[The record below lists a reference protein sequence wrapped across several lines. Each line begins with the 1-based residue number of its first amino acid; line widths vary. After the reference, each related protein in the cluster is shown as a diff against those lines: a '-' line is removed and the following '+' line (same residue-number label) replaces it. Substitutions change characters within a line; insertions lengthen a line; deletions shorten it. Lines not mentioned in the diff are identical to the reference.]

1 MSASKKKHPFDFK
14 TQYGLG
20 FDPQDDEIVVDFF
33 CGGGGAGTGLEM
45 GLGRKV
51 NVAKNHSAKAI
62 SMHTINHPGAKHFT
76 TDVFDGD
83 PDTECGGKAVGWFHM
98 SPDCTHHSQAAG
110 GQPRKRE
117 IRNLSWI
124 GLKWAGKKKPRVI
137 SLENVK
143 QILQWGRLIAK
154 RDKATGRVIKLGG
167 AIAAP
172 GEVVPV
178 DQQFLIP
185 DPKQRGR
192 TWRRFVALLEGMGY
206 VVEWKVIKACDFGAP
221 TSRER
226 LFMLAR
232 CDGQP
237 IVWPEPTHAKKPAK
251 AQKPWRTAAECIDFS
266 DLGKSIF
273 GRKKDLAPATLRR
286 VAKGMKKFVIDNATP
301 FIVPIANW
309 SGETVQSANQPLRTV
324 NSYPRGGAFSVVSPV
339 IAPATH
345 QGSDRINDPL
355 EPLPTVTCAN
365 RGELTLISPTLVQT
379 GYGERDGQEPR
390 VPGLDQ
396 PLGTVVAG
404 GVKHALTSAVLVG
417 AGGPEY
423 SGKPTAADQPVG
435 SLLAQNHRGIAA
447 ASLVQLGNG
456 DKAGAAPRTAD
467 LHDPLGTIMAS
478 GGKYGVAA
486 AHLVKFRFDDAGKPL
501 DEPLPTITSG
511 GNYQRPA
518 GAAHAMGIATAF
530 MAQMN
535 GGFNTTA
542 AKSLEDPMTTV
553 TNTGSQQQL
562 VTATLVTNTTGH
574 APSDIEGPVPTLTT
588 GQHHML
594 ATAHLLHLR
603 GNCDARDSADPL
615 HTVSAGGTHH
625 GLVTAFMERQFGAS
639 VGQDLDEPAP
649 TITAGGG
656 GKSSLVSFELSP
668 EHEEGALRVAAFLIS
683 YYGTE
688 NMSGC
693 DQPAPTITTKDRLGL
708 VTVMVKGTPY
718 VIVDIRL
725 RMLQPAELYQAQGFP
740 TDYIITHG
748 ADGKPFTKTEQ
759 VHMCGNSVSPPPM
772 AALAR
777 ANDPWRTNVQHQ
789 VAA

>member
-1 MSASKKKHPFDFK
+1 MSAQQKKHPFDFK

-20 FDPQDDEIVVDFF
+20 FNPQDDEIVVDFF
-33 CGGGGAGTGLEM
+33 CGGGGAGTGLEI
-45 GLGRKV
+45 GLGRTV
-51 NVAKNHSAKAI
+51 NVAKNHSPQAI
-62 SMHTINHPGAKHFT
+62 SMHTMNHPGAQHFT
-76 TDVFDGD
+76 TDVFEGD

-124 GLKWAGKKKPRVI
+124 GLKWGGMKRPRVI

-154 RDKATGRVIKLGG
+154 RDKATGRVVKLGG
-167 AIAAP
+167 EVAAP

-178 DQQFLIP
+178 GQQFLIP

-226 LFMLAR
+226 LFMIAR

-237 IVWPEPTHAKKPAK
+237 IVWPEPTHAKNPTKSQ
-251 AQKPWRTAAECIDFS
+251 QKWKTAADCIDFT

-273 GRKKDLAPATLRR
+273 GRKKDLAKATLRR
-286 VAKGMKKFVIDNATP
+286 VAKGMKKFVIDSAAP

-309 SGETVQSANQPLRTV
+309 SGETVQSADEPLRTIT
-324 NSYPRGGAFSVVSPV
+324 SYPKGGAFSVVSPV

-345 QGSDRINDPL
+345 QGSDRINDPF

-365 RGELTLISPTLVQT
+365 RGELTLISPTLIQS
-379 GYGERDGQEPR
+379 GYGERPGQEPR

-404 GVKHALTSAVLVG
+404 GVKHALTSSILVG
-417 AGGPEY
+417 AGGPVY
-423 SGKPTAADQPVG
+423 AGHPVTADQPVG
-435 SLLAQNHRGIAA
+435 TLMTRSHRA
-447 ASLVQLGNG
+447 V
-456 DKAGAAPRTAD
+456 
-467 LHDPLGTIMAS
+467 
-478 GGKYGVAA
+478 
-486 AHLVKFRFDDAGKPL
+486 
-501 DEPLPTITSG
+501 
-511 GNYQRPA
+511 
-518 GAAHAMGIATAF
+518 ATAF

-535 GGFNTTA
+535 GGFNTTV
-542 AKSLEDPMTTV
+542 AKDIEDPMTTV

-562 VTATLVTNTTGH
+562 VAANLV
-574 APSDIEGPVPTLTT
+574 
-588 GQHHML
+588 
-594 ATAHLLHLR
+594 HLR
-603 GNCDARDSADPL
+603 GNFDARDLNNPL
-615 HTVSAGGTHH
+615 HTVSAGGQHH
-625 GLVTAFMERQFGAS
+625 GLVSAFMERAFGGS
-639 VGQDLDEPAP
+639 IGQGLEEPAP

-656 GKSSLVSFELSP
+656 GKSSLVSLTLSP
-668 EHEEGALRVAAFLIS
+668 EHEAGALRVAAFLIS

-688 NMSGC
+688 NISAC
-693 DQPAPTITTKDRLGL
+693 DSPAPTITTKDRLAM

-718 VIVDIRL
+718 VIVDICL
-725 RMLQPAELYQAQGFP
+725 RMLKPSELYKAQGFP
-740 TDYIITHG
+740 ADYIISHG
-748 ADGKPFTKTEQ
+748 ADGKPFTKTQQ

-777 ANDPWRTNVQHQ
+777 ANDPWRTEQRQ
-789 VAA
+789 ARAA

>member
-1 MSASKKKHPFDFK
+1 MSAHQKKHPFDFK

-20 FDPQDDEIVVDFF
+20 FNPQDDEIVVDFF

-45 GLGRKV
+45 GLGRTV
-51 NVAKNHSAKAI
+51 SVAKNHSPAAI
-62 SMHTINHPGAKHFT
+62 SMHTVNHPGAKHFT

-143 QILQWGRLIAK
+143 QILQWGPLVAK
-154 RDKATGRVIKLGG
+154 RCKSTGRVVKLGG
-167 AIAAP
+167 GIAAP

-178 DQQFLIP
+178 DQQFLVP
-185 DPKQRGR
+185 DPARRGH
-192 TWRRFVALLEGMGY
+192 TWAVFVAELERLGY
-206 VVEWKVIKACDFGAP
+206 VVEWRVIRACDFGAP

-226 LFMLAR
+226 LFMIAR

-237 IVWPEPTHAKKPAK
+237 IVWPEPTHAKRPAK
-251 AQKPWRTAAECIDFS
+251 GQKPWRTAAECIDFT

-286 VAKGMKKFVIDNATP
+286 VAKGMKKFVIDNPAP

-309 SGETVQSANQPLRTV
+309 SGETVQSANEPLRTV
-324 NSYPRGGAFSVVSPV
+324 TSYPKGGAFSVISPV

-365 RGELTLISPTLVQT
+365 RGELTLISPTLVQS
-379 GYGERDGQEPR
+379 GYGEREGQQPR
-390 VPGLDQ
+390 VPGIDQ

-404 GVKHALTSAVLVG
+404 GVKHALASSVLVG
-417 AGGPEY
+417 AGGPVY
-423 SGKPTAADQPVG
+423 AGKPVAADQPVG
-435 SLLAQNHRGIAA
+435 TLMTQNHRA
-447 ASLVQLGNG
+447 V
-456 DKAGAAPRTAD
+456 
-467 LHDPLGTIMAS
+467 
-478 GGKYGVAA
+478 
-486 AHLVKFRFDDAGKPL
+486 
-501 DEPLPTITSG
+501 
-511 GNYQRPA
+511 
-518 GAAHAMGIATAF
+518 ATAF

-535 GGFNTTA
+535 GGFNTTH
-542 AKSLEDPMTTV
+542 AKGADEPMTTI
-553 TNTGSQQQL
+553 TNTDSQQQL
-562 VTATLVTNTTGH
+562 VTATLITNTTGH
-574 APSDIEGPVPTLTT
+574 GPTDLGDPVPTMTT
-588 GQHHML
+588 GQHHAL
-594 ATAHLLHLR
+594 VAANLVHLR
-603 GNCDARDSADPL
+603 GNCDARDVNDPL
-615 HTVSAGGTHH
+615 HTISAGGQHH
-625 GLVTAFMERQFGAS
+625 GMVTAFMARQFGAS
-639 VGQDLDEPAP
+639 IGQPLDEPAP
-649 TITAGGG
+649 TVTAGGG
-656 GKSSLVSFELSP
+656 GKSSVVSLRLSP

-688 NMSGC
+688 NVSGAGE
-693 DQPAPTITTKDRLGL
+693 PAPTITTKDRLAL

-718 VIVDIRL
+718 VIVDICL
-725 RMLQPAELYQAQGFP
+725 RMLKPSELYKAQGFP
-740 TDYIITHG
+740 ADYVITHG
-748 ADGKPFTKTEQ
+748 ADGKPFNKTQQ

-777 ANDPWRTNVQHQ
+777 ANDPWRTSTQHQ

>member
-1 MSASKKKHPFDFK
+1 MSAHQKKHPFDFK

-20 FDPQDDEIVVDFF
+20 FNPQDDEIVVDFF

-45 GLGRKV
+45 GLGRTV
-51 NVAKNHSAKAI
+51 SVAKNHSPAAI
-62 SMHTINHPGAKHFT
+62 SMHTVNHPGAKHFT

-143 QILQWGRLIAK
+143 QILQWGPLVAK
-154 RDKATGRVIKLGG
+154 RCKSTGRVVKLGG
-167 AIAAP
+167 GIAAP

-178 DQQFLIP
+178 DQQFLVP
-185 DPKQRGR
+185 DPARRGQ
-192 TWRRFVALLEGMGY
+192 TWAVFVAELERLGY
-206 VVEWKVIKACDFGAP
+206 AVEWRVMRACDFGAP

-226 LFMLAR
+226 LFMIAR

-237 IVWPEPTHAKKPAK
+237 IVWPEPTHAKRPAK
-251 AQKPWRTAAECIDFS
+251 GQKPWRTAAECIDFT

-286 VAKGMKKFVIDNATP
+286 VAKGMKKFVIDNPAP

-309 SGETVQSANQPLRTV
+309 SGETVQSANEPLRTV
-324 NSYPRGGAFSVVSPV
+324 TSYPKGGAFSVVSPI

-365 RGELTLISPTLVQT
+365 RGELTLISPTLIQS
-379 GYGERDGQEPR
+379 GYGEREGQQPR
-390 VPGLDQ
+390 VPGIEQ

-404 GVKHALTSAVLVG
+404 GVKHALTSSILVG
-417 AGGPEY
+417 AGGPVY
-423 SGKPTAADQPVG
+423 AGKPVMADQPVG
-435 SLLAQNHRGIAA
+435 TLMTQNHRA
-447 ASLVQLGNG
+447 V
-456 DKAGAAPRTAD
+456 
-467 LHDPLGTIMAS
+467 
-478 GGKYGVAA
+478 
-486 AHLVKFRFDDAGKPL
+486 
-501 DEPLPTITSG
+501 
-511 GNYQRPA
+511 
-518 GAAHAMGIATAF
+518 ATAF

-535 GGFNTTA
+535 GGFNTTH
-542 AKSLEDPMTTV
+542 AKGADEPMTTI

-562 VTATLVTNTTGH
+562 VTATLITNTTGH
-574 APSDIEGPVPTLTT
+574 GPTNLESPVPTLTT
-588 GQHHML
+588 GQHHAL
-594 ATAHLLHLR
+594 VAANLVHLR
-603 GNCDARDSADPL
+603 GNCDARDTAEPL
-615 HTVSAGGTHH
+615 HTISAGGQHH

-639 VGQDLDEPAP
+639 VGQPLDEPAP
-649 TITAGGG
+649 TVTAGGG
-656 GKSSLVSFELSP
+656 GKSSVVSLKLSP

-688 NMSGC
+688 NVSGAGE
-693 DQPAPTITTKDRLGL
+693 PAPTITTKDRLAL

-718 VIVDIRL
+718 VIVDICL
-725 RMLQPAELYQAQGFP
+725 RMLKPSELYRAQGFP
-740 TDYIITHG
+740 ADYVITHG
-748 ADGKPFTKTEQ
+748 ADGKPFTKTQQ

-777 ANDPWRTNVQHQ
+777 ANDPWRAGQQ
-789 VAA
+789 QAAAA

>member
-1 MSASKKKHPFDFK
+1 MSAQQKKHPFDFK
-14 TQYGLG
+14 TQYGLS
-20 FDPQDDEIVVDFF
+20 FNPQDDEIVVDFF

-45 GLGRKV
+45 GLGRAV
-51 NVAKNHSAKAI
+51 NVAKNHSPQAI
-62 SMHTINHPGAKHFT
+62 SMHTVNHPGAQHFT
-76 TDVFDGD
+76 TDVFEGD

-124 GLKWAGKKKPRVI
+124 GLKWAGMKRPRVI

-154 RDKATGRVIKLGG
+154 RDKATGRVVKLGG
-167 AIAAP
+167 DVAAP

-178 DQQFLIP
+178 GQQFLIP

-226 LFMLAR
+226 LFMIAR

-237 IVWPEPTHAKKPAK
+237 IVWPEATHAKNPARGQ
-251 AQKPWRTAAECIDFS
+251 QKWKTAAECIDFT

-286 VAKGMKKFVIDNATP
+286 VAKGMKKFVIDSAAP

-309 SGETVQSANQPLRTV
+309 SGETVQSADEPLRTV
-324 NSYPRGGAFSVVSPV
+324 TSYPKGGAFSVVSPI

-355 EPLPTVTCAN
+355 DPLPTVTCAN
-365 RGELTLISPTLVQT
+365 RGKLTLISPTLIQS
-379 GYGERDGQEPR
+379 GYGERAGQEPR

-404 GVKHALTSAVLVG
+404 GVKHALASACIVQAGHGEGSG
-417 AGGPEY
+417 ANKRRSHGVNDICG
-423 SGKPTAADQPVG
+423 PVG
-435 SLLAQNHRGIAA
+435 T
-447 ASLVQLGNG
+447 V
-456 DKAGAAPRTAD
+456 T
-467 LHDPLGTIMAS
+467 AS
-478 GGKYGVAA
+478 GGGQSV
-486 AHLVKFRFDDAGKPL
+486 
-501 DEPLPTITSG
+501 S
-511 GNYQRPA
+511 
-518 GAAHAMGIATAF
+518 TAV
-530 MAQMN
+530 MIQAN
-535 GGFNTTA
+535 GGFNTTH
-542 AKSLEDPMTTV
+542 AKGMHEPMTTV

-562 VTATLVTNTTGH
+562 AVANLV
-574 APSDIEGPVPTLTT
+574 
-588 GQHHML
+588 
-594 ATAHLLHLR
+594 HLR
-603 GNCDARDSADPL
+603 GNCDARDLNDPL
-615 HTVSAGGTHH
+615 HTVSAGGQHH
-625 GLVTAFMERQFGAS
+625 GLVSAFMERAFGGS
-639 VGQDLDEPAP
+639 IGQGLEEPAP

-656 GKSSLVSFELSP
+656 GKSSLVSLTLSP
-668 EHEEGALRVAAFLIS
+668 EHEAGALRVAAFLIS

-688 NMSGC
+688 NISAC
-693 DQPAPTITTKDRLGL
+693 DSPAPTITTKDRLAM

-725 RMLQPAELYQAQGFP
+725 RMLKPAELYKAQGFP
-740 TDYIITHG
+740 ADYIITHG
-748 ADGKPFTKTEQ
+748 ADGQPFTKTQQ

-777 ANDPWRTNVQHQ
+777 ANDPWRAEERQAR
-789 VAA
+789 AA

>member
-1 MSASKKKHPFDFK
+1 MSAHQKKHPFDFK

-45 GLGRKV
+45 GLGRAV
-51 NVAKNHSAKAI
+51 SVAKNHSATAI
-62 SMHTINHPGAKHFT
+62 SMHTINHPGAQHFT
-76 TDVFDGD
+76 TDVFEGD
-83 PDTECGGKAVGWFHM
+83 PDTECGGKPVGWFHM

-124 GLKWAGKKKPRVI
+124 GLKWAGMKRPRVI

-167 AIAAP
+167 AVAAP

-178 DQQFLIP
+178 GQQFLIP

-237 IVWPEPTHAKKPAK
+237 IIWPEATHAKKPGRG
-251 AQKPWRTAAECIDFS
+251 QKPWRTAAECIDFS

-286 VAKGMKKFVIDNATP
+286 VAKGMKKFVIDNPAP

-309 SGETVQSANQPLRTV
+309 SGETVQSANEPLRTV
-324 NSYPRGGAFSVVSPV
+324 TSYPKGGAFSVVSPI

-345 QGSDRINDPL
+345 QGSDRINDPM

-365 RGELTLISPTLVQT
+365 RGELTLISPVM
-379 GYGERDGQEPR
+379 
-390 VPGLDQ
+390 
-396 PLGTVVAG
+396 
-404 GVKHALTSAVLVG
+404 VG

-423 SGKPTAADQPVG
+423 SGKPTAAAQPVG
-435 SLLAQNHRGIAA
+435 TLLTQNHRGVAA

-456 DKAGAAPRTAD
+456 DKAGSAPRTAD

-478 GGKYGVAA
+478 GGKYGLAA
-486 AHLVKFRFDDAGKPL
+486 AHLVKFRFDDAGKAL

-518 GAAHAMGIATAF
+518 GAAHAMGISTVF

-535 GGFNTTA
+535 GGFNTTH
-542 AKSLEDPMTTV
+542 AKGADEPMTTV

-562 VTATLVTNTTGH
+562 VAANLV
-574 APSDIEGPVPTLTT
+574 
-588 GQHHML
+588 
-594 ATAHLLHLR
+594 HLR
-603 GNCDARDSADPL
+603 GNCDARDVNDPL

-625 GLVTAFMERQFGAS
+625 GLVSAFMERQFGAS
-639 VGQDLDEPAP
+639 VGQGLSEPAP
-649 TITAGGG
+649 TVTAGGG
-656 GKSSLVSFELSP
+656 GKSSVVSLCLSP

-693 DQPAPTITTKDRLGL
+693 NKPAPTITTKDRLGL

-725 RMLQPAELYQAQGFP
+725 RMLQPAELYRAQGFP
-740 TDYIITHG
+740 PDYIIAHG
-748 ADGKPFTKTEQ
+748 ADRKPFTKTQQ

-777 ANDPWRTNVQHQ
+777 ANDPWRQTQSQ
-789 VAA
+789 SAAA

>member
-1 MSASKKKHPFDFK
+1 MTSFKKHQFDFK

-20 FDPQDDEIVVDFF
+20 FNPQDDEIIVDFF

-45 GLGRKV
+45 GLGRTV
-51 NVAKNHSAKAI
+51 NVAKNHNPNAI
-62 SMHTINHPGAKHFT
+62 SMHTINHPGAVHYT
-76 TDVFDGD
+76 TDVFEGD

-124 GLKWAGKKKPRVI
+124 GLKWGGKKRPRVI

-154 RDKATGRVIKLGG
+154 RDKATGRVVKLDGNV
-167 AIAAP
+167 AAP

-178 DQQFLIP
+178 GQQFLIP

-226 LFMLAR
+226 LFMIAR

-237 IVWPEPTHAKKPAK
+237 IVWPEPTHAKKPTK
-251 AQKPWRTAAECIDFS
+251 GQQKWKTAADCIDFT

-286 VAKGMKKFVIDNATP
+286 VAKGMKKFVIDSASP

-309 SGETVQSANQPLRTV
+309 SGEAVQSSDEPLRTV
-324 NSYPRGGAFSVVSPV
+324 TSYPKGGAFSVVSPI

-365 RGELTLISPTLVQT
+365 RGELTLISPTLIQS
-379 GYGERDGQEPR
+379 GYGERAGQAPR
-390 VPGLDQ
+390 APGLDQ

-404 GVKHALTSAVLVG
+404 GIKHALTSSILVG
-417 AGGPEY
+417 AGGPTY
-423 SGKPTAADQPVG
+423 AGHPVTVDQPVG
-435 SLLAQNHRGIAA
+435 TLMTRSHRAI
-447 ASLVQLGNG
+447 
-456 DKAGAAPRTAD
+456 
-467 LHDPLGTIMAS
+467 
-478 GGKYGVAA
+478 AA
-486 AHLVKFRFDDAGKPL
+486 AHLVKFRFNDAGKAL

-518 GAAHAMGIATAF
+518 GAAHAMGISTVF
-530 MAQMN
+530 MAQLN
-535 GGFNTTA
+535 GGFNTTV
-542 AKSLEDPMTTV
+542 AKDIEDPMTTV

-562 VTATLVTNTTGH
+562 VAANLV
-574 APSDIEGPVPTLTT
+574 
-588 GQHHML
+588 
-594 ATAHLLHLR
+594 HLR
-603 GNCDARDSADPL
+603 GNCDARYVNDPL
-615 HTVSAGGTHH
+615 HTISAGGQHH
-625 GLVTAFMERQFGAS
+625 GLASAFMERAFGGS
-639 VGQDLDEPAP
+639 VGQGLDDPVP

-656 GKSSLVSFELSP
+656 GKSSLVSLTLSP
-668 EHEEGALRVAAFLIS
+668 EHEAGALRVAAFLIS

-688 NMSGC
+688 NISAC
-693 DQPAPTITTKDRLGL
+693 DSPAPTITTKDRLAM

-718 VIVDIRL
+718 VIVDICL
-725 RMLQPAELYQAQGFP
+725 RMLKPSELYKAQGFP
-740 TDYIITHG
+740 ADYIISHG
-748 ADGKPFTKTEQ
+748 ADGKPFTKTQQ

-777 ANDPWRTNVQHQ
+777 ANDPWQITLQQRE
-789 VAA
+789 AA

>member
-1 MSASKKKHPFDFK
+1 MSAQQKKHPFDFK

-20 FDPQDDEIVVDFF
+20 FNPQDDEIVVDFF

-45 GLGRKV
+45 GLGRTV
-51 NVAKNHSAKAI
+51 NVAKNHSPQAI
-62 SMHTINHPGAKHFT
+62 SMHTVNHPGAKHFT

-124 GLKWAGKKKPRVI
+124 GLKWAGMKRPRVI

-154 RDKATGRVIKLGG
+154 RDKATGRVVKLGG
-167 AIAAP
+167 EVAAP

-178 DQQFLIP
+178 GQQFLIP

-226 LFMLAR
+226 LFMIAR

-237 IVWPEPTHAKKPAK
+237 IVWPEPTHAKNPVKGQ
-251 AQKPWRTAAECIDFS
+251 QKWKTAAECIDFT

-286 VAKGMKKFVIDNATP
+286 VAKGMKKFVIDSAAP

-309 SGETVQSANQPLRTV
+309 SGETVQSADEPLRTV
-324 NSYPRGGAFSVVSPV
+324 TSYPKGGAFSVVSPV

-355 EPLPTVTCAN
+355 DPLPTVTCAN
-365 RGELTLISPTLVQT
+365 RGELTLISPTLIQS
-379 GYGERDGQEPR
+379 GYGERPGQEPR
-390 VPGLDQ
+390 VPGVDQ

-404 GVKHALTSAVLVG
+404 GVKHALASACIVQAGHGEGSG
-417 AGGPEY
+417 ANKRRSHGVNDICG
-423 SGKPTAADQPVG
+423 PVG
-435 SLLAQNHRGIAA
+435 T
-447 ASLVQLGNG
+447 V
-456 DKAGAAPRTAD
+456 T
-467 LHDPLGTIMAS
+467 AS
-478 GGKYGVAA
+478 GGGQSVSAA
-486 AHLVKFRFDDAGKPL
+486 VMIQA
-501 DEPLPTITSG
+501 
-511 GNYQRPA
+511 
-518 GAAHAMGIATAF
+518 
-530 MAQMN
+530 N
-535 GGFNTTA
+535 GGFNTTH
-542 AKSLEDPMTTV
+542 AKSMHEPMTTV
-553 TNTGSQQQL
+553 TNTGSQQQFVSASL
-562 VTATLVTNTTGH
+562 ATLRRNCVGRGV
-574 APSDIEGPVPTLTT
+574 DEPVPTMTA
-588 GQHHML
+588 GAEHH
-594 ATAHLLHLR
+594 ALLHY
-603 GNCDARDSADPL
+603 
-615 HTVSAGGTHH
+615 
-625 GLVTAFMERQFGAS
+625 
-639 VGQDLDEPAP
+639 
-649 TITAGGG
+649 
-656 GKSSLVSFELSP
+656 KLSP
-668 EHEEGALRVAAFLIS
+668 EHEDGALRVAAFLIS

-688 NMSGC
+688 NVSAC
-693 DQPAPTITTKDRLGL
+693 DAPAPTITTKDRLAM

-718 VIVDIRL
+718 VIVDICL
-725 RMLQPAELYQAQGFP
+725 RMLKPAELYKAQGFP
-740 TDYIITHG
+740 ADYIISHG
-748 ADGKPFTKTEQ
+748 DDGEPFTKTQQ

-777 ANDPWRTNVQHQ
+777 ANDPWRTEQRQAH
-789 VAA
+789 AA

>member
-1 MSASKKKHPFDFK
+1 MSAQQKKHPFDFK

-20 FDPQDDEIVVDFF
+20 FNPQDDEIVVDFF
-33 CGGGGAGTGLEM
+33 CGGGGAGTGLEI
-45 GLGRKV
+45 GLGRTV
-51 NVAKNHSAKAI
+51 NVAKNHSPQAI
-62 SMHTINHPGAKHFT
+62 SMHTVNHPGAKHFT

-124 GLKWAGKKKPRVI
+124 GLKWGGKKRPRVI

-154 RDKATGRVIKLGG
+154 RDKATGRVVKLCGD
-167 AIAAP
+167 IAAP

-178 DQQFLIP
+178 GQQFLIP

-206 VVEWKVIKACDFGAP
+206 VVEWKVIRACDFGAP

-226 LFMLAR
+226 LFMIAR
-232 CDGQP
+232 RDGQP
-237 IVWPEPTHAKKPAK
+237 IVWPEPTHAKNPTKGQ
-251 AQKPWRTAAECIDFS
+251 QKWKTAADCIDFS

-286 VAKGMKKFVIDNATP
+286 VAKGMKKFVIDSAAP

-309 SGETVQSANQPLRTV
+309 SGEAVQSAGEPLRTIT
-324 NSYPRGGAFSVVSPV
+324 SYPKGGAFSVVSPV

-355 EPLPTVTCAN
+355 DPLPTVTCAN
-365 RGELTLISPTLVQT
+365 RGELTLISPLM
-379 GYGERDGQEPR
+379 
-390 VPGLDQ
+390 
-396 PLGTVVAG
+396 
-404 GVKHALTSAVLVG
+404 VG

-423 SGKPTAADQPVG
+423 SGKPVSVDQPTG
-435 SLLAQNHRGIAA
+435 TLMTQNHRAI
-447 ASLVQLGNG
+447 
-456 DKAGAAPRTAD
+456 
-467 LHDPLGTIMAS
+467 
-478 GGKYGVAA
+478 AA
-486 AHLVKFRFDDAGKPL
+486 AHLVKFRFNDAGKAL

-518 GAAHAMGIATAF
+518 GAAHAMGISTVF

-535 GGFNTTA
+535 GGFNTTV
-542 AKSLEDPMTTV
+542 AKDIKDPMTTV

-562 VTATLVTNTTGH
+562 VAANLV
-574 APSDIEGPVPTLTT
+574 
-588 GQHHML
+588 HM
-594 ATAHLLHLR
+594 R
-603 GNCDARDSADPL
+603 GNCDARDVNDPL
-615 HTVSAGGTHH
+615 HTISAGGQHH
-625 GLVTAFMERQFGAS
+625 GLATAFMERAFGAS
-639 VGQDLDEPAP
+639 VGQGLEEPAP

-656 GKSSLVSFELSP
+656 GKSSLVSLTLSP
-668 EHEEGALRVAAFLIS
+668 EHEAGALRVAAFLIS

-688 NMSGC
+688 NISAC
-693 DQPAPTITTKDRLGL
+693 DAPAPTITTKDRLAM

-718 VIVDIRL
+718 VIVDICL
-725 RMLQPAELYQAQGFP
+725 RMLKPTELYKAQGFP
-740 TDYIITHG
+740 ADYIISHG
-748 ADGKPFTKTEQ
+748 ADGKPFTKTQQ

-777 ANDPWRTNVQHQ
+777 ANDPWR
-789 VAA
+789 VAERQAEAA

>member
-1 MSASKKKHPFDFK
+1 MSAQQKKHPFDFK

-20 FDPQDDEIVVDFF
+20 FNPQDNEIVVDWF

-45 GLGRKV
+45 GLGRTV
-51 NVAKNHSAKAI
+51 DVAKNHSPQAI
-62 SMHTINHPGAKHFT
+62 SMHTVNHPGAKHFT
-76 TDVFDGD
+76 TDVFEGD
-83 PDTECGGKAVGWFHM
+83 PDTECGGRAVGWFHM

-117 IRNLSWI
+117 IRNLSWV
-124 GLKWAGKKKPRVI
+124 GLKWAGMKRPRVI

-154 RDKATGRVIKLGG
+154 RDKATGRVVKLGG
-167 AIAAP
+167 EIAAP

-178 DQQFLIP
+178 GQQFLIP

-206 VVEWKVIKACDFGAP
+206 VVEWKVIRACDFGAP

-226 LFMLAR
+226 LFMIAR
-232 CDGQP
+232 CDGRP
-237 IVWPEPTHAKKPAK
+237 VVWPEPTHAKNPVKGQ
-251 AQKPWRTAAECIDFS
+251 QKWKTAADCIDLS

-273 GRKKDLAPATLRR
+273 GRKKDLADATLRR
-286 VAKGMKKFVIDNATP
+286 VAKGMKKFVIDNPAP

-309 SGETVQSANQPLRTV
+309 SGQTVQSADEPLRTIT
-324 NSYPRGGAFSVVSPV
+324 SYPKGGAFSVVSPI

-355 EPLPTVTCAN
+355 DPLPTVTCAN
-365 RGELTLISPTLVQT
+365 RGELTLISPLMI
-379 GYGERDGQEPR
+379 
-390 VPGLDQ
+390 
-396 PLGTVVAG
+396 
-404 GVKHALTSAVLVG
+404 G

-423 SGKPTAADQPVG
+423 SGKPVSVDQPTGTVTT
-435 SLLAQNHRGIAA
+435 QNHRAI
-447 ASLVQLGNG
+447 
-456 DKAGAAPRTAD
+456 
-467 LHDPLGTIMAS
+467 
-478 GGKYGVAA
+478 AA
-486 AHLVKFRFDDAGKPL
+486 AHLVKFRFNDAGKAL

-518 GAAHAMGIATAF
+518 GAAHAMGISTVF

-535 GGFNTTA
+535 GGFNATD
-542 AKSLEDPMTTV
+542 AKSIEDPMTTV

-562 VTATLVTNTTGH
+562 VAANLV
-574 APSDIEGPVPTLTT
+574 
-588 GQHHML
+588 
-594 ATAHLLHLR
+594 HLR
-603 GNCDARDSADPL
+603 GNCDARDVNDPL
-615 HTVSAGGTHH
+615 HTVSAGGQHH
-625 GLVTAFMERQFGAS
+625 GLVSAFMERAFGAS
-639 VGQDLDEPAP
+639 VGQGLDDPAP

-656 GKSSLVSFELSP
+656 GKSSLVSLTLSP
-668 EHEEGALRVAAFLIS
+668 EHEAGALRVAAFLIS

-688 NMSGC
+688 NISAC
-693 DQPAPTITTKDRLGL
+693 DSPAPTITTKDRLAM

-718 VIVDIRL
+718 VIVDICL
-725 RMLQPAELYQAQGFP
+725 RMLKPSELYKAQGFP
-740 TDYIITHG
+740 ADYIISHG
-748 ADGKPFTKTEQ
+748 ADGKPFTKTQQ

-777 ANDPWRTNVQHQ
+777 ANDPWRTEQREVR
-789 VAA
+789 AA

>member
-1 MSASKKKHPFDFK
+1 MTCLKKPPFDFK
-14 TQYGLG
+14 TQYALG
-20 FDPQDDEIVVDFF
+20 FNAQDEEIVVDFF
-33 CGGGGAGTGLEM
+33 CGGGGAGTGLEI
-45 GLGRKV
+45 GLGRAV
-51 NVAKNHSAKAI
+51 NVAKNHSPQAI
-62 SMHTINHPGAKHFT
+62 SMHTMNHPGARHFT
-76 TDVFDGD
+76 TDVFEGD

-124 GLKWAGKKKPRVI
+124 GLKWAGMKRPRVI

-154 RDKATGRVIKLGG
+154 RDKATGRVVTLDQVPHPTKKGKTTNRV
-167 AIAAP
+167 ASP
-172 GEVVPV
+172 GERVPV
-178 DQQFLIP
+178 SNQFLVP
-185 DPKQRGR
+185 DPKHRGR

-206 VVEWKVIKACDFGAP
+206 VVEWKVIKACDFAAP

-226 LFMLAR
+226 LFMIAR

-237 IVWPEPTHAKKPAK
+237 IVWPEPTHAKNPAK
-251 AQKPWRTAAECIDFS
+251 GQQKWKTAADCIDFT

-273 GRKKDLAPATLRR
+273 GRKKDLAQATLRR
-286 VAKGMKKFVIDNATP
+286 VAKGMKKFVIDNPTP

-309 SGETVQSANQPLRTV
+309 SGEAVQSAGEPLRTIT
-324 NSYPRGGAFSVVSPV
+324 SYPKGGAFSVVSPI

-355 EPLPTVTCAN
+355 DPLPTVTCAN
-365 RGELTLISPTLVQT
+365 RGELTLISPTLIQS
-379 GYGERDGQEPR
+379 GYGERQGQEPR

-404 GVKHALTSAVLVG
+404 GVKHAL
-417 AGGPEY
+417 
-423 SGKPTAADQPVG
+423 
-435 SLLAQNHRGIAA
+435 
-447 ASLVQLGNG
+447 
-456 DKAGAAPRTAD
+456 
-467 LHDPLGTIMAS
+467 
-478 GGKYGVAA
+478 AA
-486 AHLVKFRFDDAGKPL
+486 AHLVKFRFNDAGKAL

-518 GAAHAMGIATAF
+518 GAAHAMGISTVF

-542 AKSLEDPMTTV
+542 AKSIEDPMTTV

-562 VTATLVTNTTGH
+562 VAANLVH
-574 APSDIEGPVPTLTT
+574 F
-588 GQHHML
+588 H
-594 ATAHLLHLR
+594 
-603 GNCDARDSADPL
+603 GNCDARDVNDPL
-615 HTVSAGGTHH
+615 HTISAGGQHH
-625 GLVTAFMERQFGAS
+625 GLASAFMERAFGGS
-639 VGQDLDEPAP
+639 IGQGLDAPAP
-649 TITAGGG
+649 TITAGGS
-656 GKSSLVSFELSP
+656 GKSSLVSLTLSP
-668 EHEEGALRVAAFLIS
+668 EHEAGALRVAAFLIS

-688 NMSGC
+688 NTSAC
-693 DQPAPTITTKDRLGL
+693 DSPAPTITTKDRLAM

-718 VIVDIRL
+718 VIVDICL
-725 RMLQPAELYQAQGFP
+725 RMLKPTELYKAQGFP
-740 TDYIITHG
+740 VDYIISHG
-748 ADGKPFTKTEQ
+748 ADGKPFTKTQQ

-777 ANDPWRTNVQHQ
+777 ANDPWRHAEQIRE
-789 VAA
+789 AA

>member
-1 MSASKKKHPFDFK
+1 MSAQQKKHPFDFK

-20 FDPQDDEIVVDFF
+20 FNPQDDEIVVDFF

-45 GLGRKV
+45 GLGRTV
-51 NVAKNHSAKAI
+51 NVAKNHSPQAI
-62 SMHTINHPGAKHFT
+62 SMHTVNHPGARHFT
-76 TDVFDGD
+76 TDVFEGD

-124 GLKWAGKKKPRVI
+124 GLKWGGKKRPRVI

-154 RDKATGRVIKLGG
+154 RDKATGRVVKLGG
-167 AIAAP
+167 DIAAP

-178 DQQFLIP
+178 GQQFLIP

-226 LFMLAR
+226 LFMIAR

-237 IVWPEPTHAKKPAK
+237 IVWPEPTHAKNPAK
-251 AQKPWRTAAECIDFS
+251 GQQKWKTAADCIDFT

-286 VAKGMKKFVIDNATP
+286 VAKGMKKFVIDSAEP

-309 SGETVQSANQPLRTV
+309 SGESVQSACKPLRTIT
-324 NSYPRGGAFSVVSPV
+324 SYPKGGAFSVVSPV

-365 RGELTLISPTLVQT
+365 RGELTLISPVMVTAAH
-379 GYGERDGQEPR
+379 GEGK
-390 VPGLDQ
+390 PGGVKRWGEGCKSSAD
-396 PLGTVVAG
+396 PLGTV
-404 GVKHALTSAVLVG
+404 T
-417 AGGPEY
+417 
-423 SGKPTAADQPVG
+423 
-435 SLLAQNHRGIAA
+435 
-447 ASLVQLGNG
+447 
-456 DKAGAAPRTAD
+456 
-467 LHDPLGTIMAS
+467 AS
-478 GGKYGVAA
+478 GGHSIAS
-486 AHLVKFRFDDAGKPL
+486 AHLVKFRFNDAGKAL

-518 GAAHAMGIATAF
+518 GAAHAMGISTVF

-535 GGFNTTA
+535 GGFNTTD
-542 AKSLEDPMTTV
+542 AKSIEDPMTTV

-562 VTATLVTNTTGH
+562 VAANLV
-574 APSDIEGPVPTLTT
+574 
-588 GQHHML
+588 
-594 ATAHLLHLR
+594 HLR
-603 GNCDARDSADPL
+603 GNCDARDANDPL
-615 HTVSAGGTHH
+615 HTISAGGQHH
-625 GLVTAFMERQFGAS
+625 GLASAFMERAFGGS
-639 VGQDLDEPAP
+639 VGQGLEEPAP

-656 GKSSLVSFELSP
+656 GKSSLVSLTLSP
-668 EHEEGALRVAAFLIS
+668 EHEAGALRVAAFLIS

-688 NMSGC
+688 NISAC
-693 DQPAPTITTKDRLGL
+693 DSPAPTITTKDRLAM

-718 VIVDIRL
+718 VIVDICL
-725 RMLQPAELYQAQGFP
+725 RMLKPAELYKAQGFP
-740 TDYIITHG
+740 ADYIITHG
-748 ADGKPFTKTEQ
+748 ADGKPFTKTQQ

-777 ANDPWRTNVQHQ
+777 ANDPWRIRSVNSL
-789 VAA
+789 AA

>member
-1 MSASKKKHPFDFK
+1 MTAFKKQPFDFK

-20 FDPQDDEIVVDFF
+20 FNAQDEEIVVDFF

-45 GLGRKV
+45 GLARPV
-51 NVAKNHSAKAI
+51 NVAKNHSPQAI
-62 SMHTINHPGAKHFT
+62 SMHTVNHPGAKHFT
-76 TDVFDGD
+76 TDVFEGD
-83 PDTECGGKAVGWFHM
+83 PDTECGGRAVGWFHM

-124 GLKWAGKKKPRVI
+124 GLKWAGMKRPRVI

-143 QILQWGRLIAK
+143 QILQWARLIAK
-154 RDKATGRVIKLGG
+154 RDKATGRVVKLDGDV
-167 AIAAP
+167 AAP

-178 DQQFLIP
+178 GQQFLIP

-226 LFMLAR
+226 LFMIAR

-237 IVWPEPTHAKKPAK
+237 IVWPEPTHAKNPAK
-251 AQKPWRTAAECIDFS
+251 GQQKWKTAADCIDFS

-286 VAKGMKKFVIDNATP
+286 VAKGMKKFVIDSAAP

-309 SGETVQSANQPLRTV
+309 SGEAVQPADEPLRTIT
-324 NSYPRGGAFSVVSPV
+324 SYPKGGAFSVVSPI

-355 EPLPTVTCAN
+355 EPVPTVTCAN
-365 RGELTLISPTLVQT
+365 RGELTLISPVM
-379 GYGERDGQEPR
+379 
-390 VPGLDQ
+390 
-396 PLGTVVAG
+396 
-404 GVKHALTSAVLVG
+404 VG
-417 AGGPEY
+417 AGGPAYAGEPVTVD
-423 SGKPTAADQPVG
+423 KPAGTLMTR
-435 SLLAQNHRGIAA
+435 SHRAI
-447 ASLVQLGNG
+447 
-456 DKAGAAPRTAD
+456 
-467 LHDPLGTIMAS
+467 
-478 GGKYGVAA
+478 AA
-486 AHLVKFRFDDAGKPL
+486 AHLVKFRFNDAGKAL

-518 GAAHAMGIATAF
+518 GAAHAMGISTVF

-535 GGFNTTA
+535 GGFNTTD
-542 AKSLEDPMTTV
+542 AKSIEDPITTV

-562 VTATLVTNTTGH
+562 VAANLV
-574 APSDIEGPVPTLTT
+574 
-588 GQHHML
+588 
-594 ATAHLLHLR
+594 HLR
-603 GNCDARDSADPL
+603 GNCDARDVNDPL
-615 HTVSAGGTHH
+615 HTISAGGQHH
-625 GLVTAFMERQFGAS
+625 GLASAFMERAFGGS
-639 VGQDLDEPAP
+639 IGQGLEEPAP

-656 GKSSLVSFELSP
+656 GKSSLVSLTLSP
-668 EHEEGALRVAAFLIS
+668 EHEAGALRVAAFLIS

-688 NMSGC
+688 NVSAC
-693 DQPAPTITTKDRLGL
+693 DSPAPTITTKDRLAM

-718 VIVDIRL
+718 MIVDICL
-725 RMLQPAELYQAQGFP
+725 RMLKPAELYKAQGFP
-740 TDYIITHG
+740 ADYILSHG
-748 ADGKPFTKTEQ
+748 ADGKPFTKTQQ

-777 ANDPWRTNVQHQ
+777 ANDPWRAEQQ
-789 VAA
+789 QAAAA